1 MTTVAGRAPKAKP
14 KKRRAPNRGAVRKVV
29 DTQMPARE
37 ATREPTPENGHR
49 PLRDGIAR
57 TILDLPRRVDAKD
70 KHRTVDRLWSSY
82 RKSSTDAA
90 RNRLVEAYQGLVREV
105 VRRFAYRLPKSVERG
120 DLDTAANF
128 GLISAIEAFDP
139 SRGVRFESY
148 CELRVKGALL
158 DELRNQDWLPR
169 PWRTRIELHK
179 RVTERLRSEQNRE
192 PADEDIAVGM
202 NMPLEEY
209 RQVFGVGLPGAPL
222 GSMPAEESGEDAAPG
237 LEILEDLHGDP
248 PGERLTRDE
257 ILKLV
262 TQRLS
267 VQEYRIVYLKYWEE
281 LSMREIGE
289 IMRLSESR
297 VCKVHARLLERL
309 KDRFR
314 AGSREL

>member
-1 MTTVAGRAPKAKP
+1 MTTVAGRAPKTKR
-14 KKRRAPNRGAVRKVV
+14 KKRRTPSGGAVRALVEAPKRARE
-29 DTQMPARE
+29 PAR
-37 ATREPTPENGHR
+37 ENGHR
-49 PLRDGIAR
+49 PVRDGIAR

-70 KHRTVDRLWSSY
+70 RLKAVERLWTSY
-82 RKSSTDAA
+82 RKATTDAA

-128 GLISAIEAFDP
+128 GLISAIEGFDP

-192 PADEDIAVGM
+192 PADEDIAVEMG
-202 NMPLEEY
+202 MPLEEY

-222 GSMPAEESGEDAAPG
+222 GSMPTEESGEESAPG
-237 LEILEDLHGDP
+237 LEILEDLHGDA

-289 IMRLSESR
+289 IMSLSESR

-314 AGSREL
+314 AGSPES

>member
-1 MTTVAGRAPKAKP
+1 MTTAAGRAPKAK
-14 KKRRAPNRGAVRKVV
+14 KTKRRAPHGGSADPVVSAPRRGGNRPDARDPG
-29 DTQMPARE
+29 ARE
-37 ATREPTPENGHR
+37 SGAPTNGVHVIR
-49 PLRDGIAR
+49 PS
-57 TILDLPRRVDAKD
+57 PRRVDS
-70 KHRTVDRLWSSY
+70 VDRLWSSY
-82 RKSSTDAA
+82 RRSPTDTS

-105 VRRFAYRLPKSVERG
+105 VRRFAYRLPRSVERG

-128 GLISAIEAFDP
+128 GLISAIEGFDP

-179 RVTERLRSEQNRE
+179 RVTERLRAEQNRE
-192 PADEDIAVGM
+192 PADEDVAAGM
-202 NMPLEEY
+202 DMPLAEY
-209 RQVFGVGLPGAPL
+209 CQLFGVGLPGAPL
-222 GSMPAEESGEDAAPG
+222 GSMPSDESGEESAPG
-237 LEILEDLHGDP
+237 LEILEDLHGDA

-257 ILKLV
+257 ILRLV

-289 IMRLSESR
+289 IMHLSESR

-314 AGSREL
+314 ARID